1 MAETRLTNVIV
12 PSIFD
17 PYVAERALHL
27 NKFFQAGVL
36 VQSPVLFEK
45 LAGGSNTFNFPFWQD
60 LSGDSEV
67 LTETGDMTVNPITAD
82 KMIARRQLRGKA
94 WGANDLSAQL
104 SGANPIQAIGDRVA
118 QYWATQYQTLLTYSI
133 RGVIADNVANDS
145 GDLVVD
151 ISTETGLSATAANK
165 ISAVKTI
172 EAVMK
177 QGDRFSEIA
186 AIAVHSV
193 VYKTLV
199 ENDLIDYVQDSASS
213 LSIPT
218 YLGLKVIVD
227 DDLPVIAGTTNGYK
241 YHSYLFKSGAVAFA
255 ENPGKY
261 VANET
266 YRDPKGIGID
276 SLYTR
281 RQFAIHPAGFSWVMS
296 ADTATSPSDANL
308 YAATSWNRVYNAKNA
323 GIIAIIS
330 NG

>member
-1 MAETRLTNVIV
+1 MAETRLTDVVV
-12 PSIFD
+12 PSVFD

-36 VQSPVLFEK
+36 VQSPVLYNN
-45 LAGGSNTFNFPFWQD
+45 LAGGSNTFTFPFWKD

-67 LTETGDMTVNPITAD
+67 LTEISDMTVQNITAD

-94 WGANDLSAQL
+94 WGANDLAAQL
-104 SGANPIQAIGDRVA
+104 SGDNPIQAIGDRVA
-118 QYWATQYQTLLTYSI
+118 NYWATQMEKLLTYSI
-133 RGVIADNVANDS
+133 RGVIADNIANDS

-151 ISTETGLSATAANK
+151 ISVDNAASATSANK

-172 EAVMK
+172 QAVMK
-177 QGDRFSEIA
+177 QGDRFNEIT
-186 AIAVHSV
+186 AIAVHSA
-193 VYKTLV
+193 VYQTLV

-213 LSIPT
+213 ISMPT
-218 YLGLKVIVD
+218 YMGLRVVVD
-227 DDLPVIAGTTNGYK
+227 DDLPAIAITGGYK
-241 YHSYLFKSGAVAFA
+241 YHSYLFKAGAIAFA

-261 VANET
+261 TANET

-276 SLYTR
+276 YLYTR
-281 RQFAIHPAGFSWVMS
+281 RQFVIHPLGFSWVMS

-323 GIIAIIS
+323 GVIALIS